1 MILITLNCRK
11 NSKGID
17 KQERAPLETRN
28 QDLWRLINI
37 QKKPIYNVSSKSW
50 HSLSQF
56 RYKEKYPVFRYP
68 GLPASMVRLIWGKLN
83 IPSID

>member
-11 NSKGID
+11 NSNGKD

-28 QDLWRLINI
+28 QDLLRLINI
-37 QKKPIYNVSSKSW
+37 QKIAIYNVSSKSW

-56 RYKEKYPVFRYP
+56 RYKEKYHFQISRTSSKH
-68 GLPASMVRLIWGKLN
+68 GETDLG
-83 IPSID
+83 